1 MMQQRTWAVPIQR
14 LLLSNNTFVE
24 DQQELPWCYVPLQFF
39 SGLVQD
45 CSISSVW
52 AMDILQSCTMPS
64 ICALVWMEFTCLTL
78 YKAAPSFSFHGGLYQ
93 PMAFVTNDT
102 LVLKAL
108 FIVITHPQRRCW
120 FSAKQLT
127 NHCSNQ
133 WQHSSQIF
141 IYITRDLF
149 YSWWRHQMETFS
161 ASLALCEGNSPVT
174 GEFPSQRPVMLS
186 FDVFFNLHLNKGLSK
201 QSWGWQFEMPSHP
214 LWCHCNAN
222 RDHLNQQWI
231 LGMD

>member
-1 MMQQRTWAVPIQR
+1 MLCAIAVFQWLSAR
-14 LLLSNNTFVE
+14 LQYLQCMSNGYTAVLHYAINLCF
-24 DQQELPWCYVPLQFF
+24 
-39 SGLVQD
+39 G
-45 CSISSVW
+45 
-52 AMDILQSCTMPS
+52 MDGS
-64 ICALVWMEFTCLTL
+64 ALEFTCLTL
-78 YKAAPSFSFHGGLYQ
+78 YKAASSFSFHGGLYQ

-120 FSAKQLT
+120 FSAKQLM

-133 WQHSSQIF
+133 WQHSSWIF

-149 YSWWRHQMETFS
+149 YSWWHHQMETFS

-174 GEFPSQRPVMLS
+174 GEFPSRRPVMLS